1 MADQADAGFRLDHT
15 GLTVA
20 DLTAA
25 RAWFCD
31 VFGLKPELTLRVEA
45 LDLDI
50 EMLIHPEH
58 GYRLELLHRPGS
70 EADKPAS
77 PAEAAL
83 REGYGHIAFEVTDV
97 DAAYD
102 RAVARGARPVVTA
115 GTVAGTRGAD
125 GVYRRSGGQPHRAP
139 APASAG
145 RLVRGPAVSRVGHD
159 LLGEY
164 GHRAAGG
171 LGGHARRVEVER
183 GLRVLPGGDYGF
195 PNNPIGRNAR
205 DLELFVRLFGYSP
218 RPSVRHQ

>member
-1 MADQADAGFRLDHT
+1 MADPADGGFRLDHT
-15 GLTVA
+15 GLAVA

-70 EADKPAS
+70 AADKPAS

-97 DAAYD
+97 DAAYG
-102 RAVARGARPVVTA
+102 RAVARGARSVVPP
-115 GTVAGTRGAD
+115 G
-125 GVYRRSGGQPHRAP
+125 P
-139 APASAG
+139 APEPGPRMAFIADPEGNLIELLHRRPHAG
-145 RLVRGPAVSRVGHD
+145 
-159 LLGEY
+159 
-164 GHRAAGG
+164 
-171 LGGHARRVEVER
+171 
-183 GLRVLPGGDYGF
+183 
-195 PNNPIGRNAR
+195 
-205 DLELFVRLFGYSP
+205 
-218 RPSVRHQ
+218 